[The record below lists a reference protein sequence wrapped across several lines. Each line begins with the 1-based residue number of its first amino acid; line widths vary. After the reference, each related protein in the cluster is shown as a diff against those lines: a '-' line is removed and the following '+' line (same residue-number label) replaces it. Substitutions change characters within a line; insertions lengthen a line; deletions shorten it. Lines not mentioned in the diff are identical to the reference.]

1 MATGFEALR
10 EKKEKIK
17 AIRRKNATKFR
28 NINVDQSN
36 LPGIEALKQ
45 RKNNPERFR
54 KAIPKFTLQP
64 ISNQFSSKLT
74 PDVGLGQQSPTK
86 FGGIGD
92 GLDSGIY
99 NAFNQKGDSTLQQSS
114 QFESFNPFAENQQ
127 QVTNALNPD
136 NASTGSPEAAQGQL
150 QNETNP
156 FLQAIQQQAQMANE
170 RAAGMDAAK
179 MQAYNQQQSNNAL
192 DATER
197 ARLNAVVRA
206 GAAGDSSLANDY
218 TRFQANPISIPQFAN
233 QQNTST
239 IDFAGSGNK
248 APNQVGNISTFNN
261 QNALNQDGSLITDPS
276 RRGSAKGLRNQ
287 NLLFGRR

>member
-1 MATGFEALR
+1 MASNTFLDYMESIQPKGFNFTQRGRDSLQ
-10 EKKEKIK
+10 
-17 AIRRKNATKFR
+17 R
-28 NINVDQSN
+28 NKQLLGTDTSA
-36 LPGIEALKQ
+36 LPGSVAGLGFADQ
-45 RKNNPERFR
+45 G
-54 KAIPKFTLQP
+54 
-64 ISNQFSSKLT
+64 ISNFVPSFNQFT
-74 PDVGLGQQSPTK
+74 NPTVQNQEQQSPNVFDEGFTP
-86 FGGIGD
+86 
-92 GLDSGIY
+92 SV
-99 NAFNQKGDSTLQQSS
+99 FNTPQGT
-114 QFESFNPFAENQQ
+114 
-127 QVTNALNPD
+127 
-136 NASTGSPEAAQGQL
+136 NASTDSPEAAQGQL